1 MRDGEG
7 SLQLLCL
14 DQPSIPHCVT
24 PEAPPLP
31 KPLSSLC
38 PPSSTFWSSLSE
50 LPLFCTRAEGLQGLR
65 RPIQAPSPA
74 PEPRLGFSLPI
85 PRLGDR
91 EAGGW
96 SSGGVRY
103 RAQRGKPG
111 NLIASEALST
121 RLPGGPCPPRTLG
134 THVQKALGARQVISP
149 TLEAKKLRLK
159 KVE

>member
-50 LPLFCTRAEGLQGLR
+50 LPVLYKSRGPPGTQAAKAWSLDSTCLNRSSPQEVAAEKRSQCVLRASLKGLWRPLQWDAVPCNYFEAIFLIFCNNYKNICNYHT
-65 RPIQAPSPA
+65 
-74 PEPRLGFSLPI
+74 PRKSQ
-85 PRLGDR
+85 RL
-91 EAGGW
+91 
-96 SSGGVRY
+96 SNNFIRY
-103 RAQRGKPG
+103 R
-111 NLIASEALST
+111 T
-121 RLPGGPCPPRTLG
+121 RFTC
-134 THVQKALGARQVISP
+134 
-149 TLEAKKLRLK
+149 LK
-159 KVE
+159 KFP